1 MKVSVSLCLN
11 HAPFAHDRVPGMNR
25 MIEHLELRDGE
36 GPRGPFWVHDIDYR
50 KGGTVGK
57 ESRVDFTLNQWRW
70 AVKQPTTHHAFATDD
85 LELVPRF
92 WEVLDAIL
100 EVAPNDVIGLL
111 SNHPDGPGLSDRHRF
126 YATNSWVVGPMYV
139 VPHSMLEQLL
149 AWPDTYKWDARFHGW
164 SDDATL
170 NAWVTFGGPGRT
182 LHPLPTPIEHDPEG
196 LMSTWSHTG
205 AEASTRARGSPG
217 ESTPPGLTSTKR
229 PSPSKCST
237 SGSGATVAGP
247 SELRGCRSPSRTRR
261 PRLDGSYRSARS
273 HSRFATAGSYF
284 PFRSPRRSLRA
295 PELRPRSGRS
305 RPAGATEPSR

>member
-205 AEASTRARGSPG
+205 CGGEYSRERLSWRKYAARSHLDEAAVAEQMLDVGFWRDRGGPERAPRLPFPI
-217 ESTPPGLTSTKR
+217 TDPP
-229 PSPSKCST
+229 
-237 SGSGATVAGP
+237 
-247 SELRGCRSPSRTRR
+247 